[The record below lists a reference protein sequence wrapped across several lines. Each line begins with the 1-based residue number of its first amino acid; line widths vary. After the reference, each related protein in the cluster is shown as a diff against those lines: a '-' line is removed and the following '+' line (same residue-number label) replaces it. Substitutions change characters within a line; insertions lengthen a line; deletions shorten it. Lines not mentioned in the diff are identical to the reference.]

1 MLVLERIDGSRNR
14 EIRLAGTGGADAE
27 GKIVIAHRPH
37 VRGLVGAPRPDTL
50 QARLDR
56 EVLLVVAGFR
66 GRFRLRFA
74 LIHNRFLQENVHALR
89 IEALAIRHPEKPV
102 QHITAELGRSWLPGD
117 AKVIAATGD
126 LDIEA
131 AFNLPQVFI
140 ELATEIGQTV
150 VVGGLENDI
159 P

>member
-1 MLVLERIDGSRNR
+1 
-14 EIRLAGTGGADAE
+14 
-27 GKIVIAHRPH
+27 
-37 VRGLVGAPRPDTL
+37 
-50 QARLDR
+50 
-56 EVLLVVAGFR
+56 
-66 GRFRLRFA
+66 
-74 LIHNRFLQENVHALR
+74 
-89 IEALAIRHPEKPV
+89 V